1 MSRHRRRTDA
11 PRAPGPIFLLGDGL
25 LLYLGL
31 AGTVLSWTTA
41 YGLGGQWGILLA
53 GCLLLVLLSLAV
65 WSVPRHSVLPPLV
78 LGVCWLLAVWRLWD
92 DLRLGWCTAAA
103 QAVESVG
110 GRVWLL
116 DRILAVGAETAGG
129 ISGGPEAERAV
140 TLWLLCAAALWA
152 LLLGWAV
159 VRRRRCWPV
168 GLLTLPL
175 LIPAFAANRLPDWP
189 PFLALLTC
197 CCTMFLSELY
207 AHSDPKGGARF
218 TLLALPASALLL
230 GLLTATLPMEQYAY
244 PQRTMEAR
252 YRLLEALRLPGMP
265 NLFSGGYSSAGSEAE
280 VDLAGAG
287 PLSFSGRTVLRVETD
302 VAGRVYLRGHS
313 AGVYT
318 GTAWE
323 SLDESLYEAMGEL
336 PGGYEPLNFPALA
349 NSDQPY
355 HAVTVESAGASGG
368 CLYFPYSLLTRPGEI
383 SGGAFVGDSCVAK
396 ELGTWRHTL
405 YYRPEAG
412 PRADMPGL
420 RGEVARAE
428 RVYRE
433 FVHENYLTLP
443 EGFQETAFAWIE
455 EAIQAAGPLMVREPR
470 RDFGAA
476 YEGDV
481 YTAEVISLLLAAV
494 TRYDPATPLTPEGED
509 FVTYFLNGS
518 RRGYCMHYASAAVL
532 LLRTVG
538 IPARYVSGFA
548 AVVPPSGRVDV
559 PDSSAHAW
567 VEIYLDGYGWY
578 PVEVTPGYGGG
589 GGTTASETPSPSQ
602 IPAPETTPTPTR
614 APTTGAVRTP
624 APTQTLP
631 PDSAHA
637 GDGEAEKVA
646 PLLRW
651 MVPPGLGLILLAAL
665 CLRRRLLREKRL
677 RRLEWE
683 GETNQAVL
691 AAYGYLQRLLPW
703 GGQENARLEELA
715 CKAKFSQHRLTEKE
729 RGEAATLVLREAGR
743 VDAALPVWKRLAF
756 RYLWG
761 LF

>member
-53 GCLLLVLLSLAV
+53 GCLLLGLLSLAV

-207 AHSDPKGGARF
+207 ARSDPKGGARF

-230 GLLTATLPMEQYAY
+230 GLLTATLPMEQYTY

-368 CLYFPYSLLTRPGEI
+368 CRYFPYSLLTRPGEI
-383 SGGAFVGDSCVAK
+383 SGGAFVGASYVAK

-420 RGEVARAE
+420 RGEAARAE

-476 YEGDV
+476 YEGDI

-494 TRYDPATPLTPEGED
+494 TRYDPATPLTPEGV
-509 FVTYFLNGS
+509 FNTQNCYN
-518 RRGYCMHYASAAVL
+518 
-532 LLRTVG
+532 
-538 IPARYVSGFA
+538 
-548 AVVPPSGRVDV
+548 
-559 PDSSAHAW
+559 
-567 VEIYLDGYGWY
+567 
-578 PVEVTPGYGGG
+578 
-589 GGTTASETPSPSQ
+589 
-602 IPAPETTPTPTR
+602 TR
-614 APTTGAVRTP
+614 
-624 APTQTLP
+624 
-631 PDSAHA
+631 
-637 GDGEAEKVA
+637 
-646 PLLRW
+646 
-651 MVPPGLGLILLAAL
+651 
-665 CLRRRLLREKRL
+665 
-677 RRLEWE
+677 
-683 GETNQAVL
+683 
-691 AAYGYLQRLLPW
+691 
-703 GGQENARLEELA
+703 
-715 CKAKFSQHRLTEKE
+715 
-729 RGEAATLVLREAGR
+729 
-743 VDAALPVWKRLAF
+743 
-756 RYLWG
+756 
-761 LF
+761 

>member
-92 DLRLGWCTAAA
+92 DLRLGWCTAAT

-230 GLLTATLPMEQYAY
+230 GLLTATLPMEQYTY

-383 SGGAFVGDSCVAK
+383 SGGAFVGDSYVAK

-420 RGEVARAE
+420 RGEAARAE

-443 EGFQETAFAWIE
+443 EGSSWSGSRAGTSGPPMR
-455 EAIQAAGPLMVREPR
+455 AI
-470 RDFGAA
+470 
-476 YEGDV
+476 
-481 YTAEVISLLLAAV
+481 S
-494 TRYDPATPLTPEGED
+494 TPLR
-509 FVTYFLNGS
+509 S
-518 RRGYCMHYASAAVL
+518 
-532 LLRTVG
+532 
-538 IPARYVSGFA
+538 
-548 AVVPPSGRVDV
+548 
-559 PDSSAHAW
+559 
-567 VEIYLDGYGWY
+567 Y
-578 PVEVTPGYGGG
+578 PCCWPLSPG
-589 GGTTASETPSPSQ
+589 TIRP
-602 IPAPETTPTPTR
+602 
-614 APTTGAVRTP
+614 
-624 APTQTLP
+624 
-631 PDSAHA
+631 
-637 GDGEAEKVA
+637 
-646 PLLRW
+646 PLLR
-651 MVPPGLGLILLAAL
+651 
-665 CLRRRLLREKRL
+665 RRVR
-677 RRLEWE
+677 
-683 GETNQAVL
+683 
-691 AAYGYLQRLLPW
+691 
-703 GGQENARLEELA
+703 
-715 CKAKFSQHRLTEKE
+715 
-729 RGEAATLVLREAGR
+729 TL
-743 VDAALPVWKRLAF
+743 
-756 RYLWG
+756 
-761 LF
+761 

>member
-1 MSRHRRRTDA
+1 M
-11 PRAPGPIFLLGDGL
+11 
-25 LLYLGL
+25 
-31 AGTVLSWTTA
+31 
-41 YGLGGQWGILLA
+41 
-53 GCLLLVLLSLAV
+53 
-65 WSVPRHSVLPPLV
+65 
-78 LGVCWLLAVWRLWD
+78 
-92 DLRLGWCTAAA
+92 
-103 QAVESVG
+103 
-110 GRVWLL
+110 
-116 DRILAVGAETAGG
+116 
-129 ISGGPEAERAV
+129 
-140 TLWLLCAAALWA
+140 
-152 LLLGWAV
+152 
-159 VRRRRCWPV
+159 
-168 GLLTLPL
+168 
-175 LIPAFAANRLPDWP
+175 
-189 PFLALLTC
+189 
-197 CCTMFLSELY
+197 
-207 AHSDPKGGARF
+207 
-218 TLLALPASALLL
+218 
-230 GLLTATLPMEQYAY
+230 
-244 PQRTMEAR
+244 
-252 YRLLEALRLPGMP
+252 
-265 NLFSGGYSSAGSEAE
+265 
-280 VDLAGAG
+280 
-287 PLSFSGRTVLRVETD
+287 
-302 VAGRVYLRGHS
+302 
-313 AGVYT
+313 
-318 GTAWE
+318 
-323 SLDESLYEAMGEL
+323 
-336 PGGYEPLNFPALA
+336 
-349 NSDQPY
+349 
-355 HAVTVESAGASGG
+355 
-368 CLYFPYSLLTRPGEI
+368 
-383 SGGAFVGDSCVAK
+383 
-396 ELGTWRHTL
+396 
-405 YYRPEAG
+405 
-412 PRADMPGL
+412 
-420 RGEVARAE
+420 
-428 RVYRE
+428 
-433 FVHENYLTLP
+433 
-443 EGFQETAFAWIE
+443 
-455 EAIQAAGPLMVREPR
+455 
-470 RDFGAA
+470 
-476 YEGDV
+476 
-481 YTAEVISLLLAAV
+481 
-494 TRYDPATPLTPEGED
+494 
-509 FVTYFLNGS
+509 
-518 RRGYCMHYASAAVL
+518 L

-651 MVPPGLGLILLAAL
+651 TVPPGLGLILLAAL